1 MAILMVL
8 MIELG
13 VVNFIMANSVRDE
26 ITGFLDYVSTAGGY
40 LPDYRLIPQNEI
52 NEFITEESQYEN
64 RFFSVIVD
72 ENNNVRELNLR
83 NVQTVSVDEAYT
95 YALQMIEYKR
105 TYGEFTT
112 SDGDYYFKVS
122 ELDDGG
128 ILVVALDSTSRM
140 RRLNIL
146 VRFSLYIGAGSMILF
161 VVILTLLSGKV
172 IQPMIES
179 QKKQKEFITNAGHEL
194 KTPIAI
200 ISANTEVIEMTQ
212 GKSEWTESTMTQ
224 ISRLS
229 GLINDLITLAKMSEQ
244 TSVVLSDIDYSA
256 EAIEVAASF
265 TSLAKS
271 DNKTLITDIDEGI
284 KVHAE
289 MKGLHTLI
297 NILMDNAVKYCDEG
311 GKITISLKEKGK
323 STVLT
328 VSNTYADGKNVD
340 FNRFFDRFYREDK
353 SHNSTK
359 KGYGIGLSM
368 AESIVKTFKGRIN
381 VSYKNDEISFIV
393 TI

>member
-26 ITGFLDYVSTAGGY
+26 ITGFLDYVSAAGGY

-122 ELDDGG
+122 ELDDGD

-140 RRLNIL
+140 KRLNIL

-224 ISRLS
+224 INRLS

-244 TSVVLSDIDYSA
+244 TSVVLSDVDYSA

-359 KGYGIGLSM
+359 KGYGIGLSV

-381 VSYKNDEISFIV
+381 VSYKNGEISFIV